1 MAENKFFISNDGLN
15 AYGTIATE
23 ESARNNK
30 ANLDDYTVSLISKQQ
45 AATSAVDVARQQ
57 GTTEVNTAK
66 ENALEAIQRYAPMV
80 CVTEAEY
87 PETPT
92 TGTMY
97 FRFPSDC
104 TVTFD
109 ANGGTGTME
118 SQAFDSGKARNL
130 RANSFTAPSGKVFDS
145 WNTEAGG
152 GGTRYED
159 QQSVTFASAGSLT
172 LYAQWIDE

>member
-57 GTTEVNTAK
+57 
-66 ENALEAIQRYAPMV
+66 ALYNIQQYAPMV